1 MPDVLVVDDSSVG
14 QPCRHRRHP
23 WQLLFPRYV
32 AMLSFQAFSFVF
44 DSGLIL
50 FIDAVMAVDSG
61 KRILE
66 LLGFVCHTFGLLI
79 YLSRDLNPRYF

>member
-1 MPDVLVVDDSSVG
+1 
-14 QPCRHRRHP
+14 
-23 WQLLFPRYV
+23 
-32 AMLSFQAFSFVF
+32 
-44 DSGLIL
+44 L